1 MKITLIDSHQIFTE
15 TLKVSLLKAVTG
27 LRSVDTYSS
36 VDAFVGRKSGEQATI
51 VITELSFNGRYDKGV
66 DLIFSNEPDVSVIIL
81 TSISDD
87 HLIRS
92 YMKQGAKAYLTKTC
106 LFQELLD
113 AIAQVQKGN
122 LFLSQGIQDV
132 LWAGITSG
140 GPSTDNLS
148 SIERAILEGL
158 SRDEPFRTIADNL
171 NISMI
176 ELKYHRKM
184 LMDRFK
190 LKHFTNLVEF
200 AKKPGVLNA
209 GTSQSYVARAQEKKK
224 PAIHAKRK
232 KLAMS
237 VY

>member
-1 MKITLIDSHQIFTE
+1 MKIALIDSHQIVTE
-15 TLKVSLLKAVTG
+15 ALKVNLLKSITG
-27 LRSVDTYSS
+27 LRSVNSYSS
-36 VDAFVGRKSGEQATI
+36 IEAFVARKPEEQASI
-51 VITELSFNGRYDKGV
+51 IITELCFNGRYDKGV
-66 DLIFSNEPDVSVIIL
+66 DLIFSSDPHVKVIIL

-92 YMKQGAKAYLTKTC
+92 YMKLGAKAYLTKTC
-106 LFQELLD
+106 LFQELID
-113 AIAQVQKGN
+113 AITQVQKGN
-122 LFLSQGIQDV
+122 LFLSQDIQDV

-184 LMDRFK
+184 LMDRFN
-190 LKHFTNLVEF
+190 LKHFANLVEF

-209 GTSQSYVARAQEKKK
+209 GTSQSYVAREQEKRK
-224 PAIHAKRK
+224 PGIQTKRR